1 MAAIIVFKR
10 MLALFLM
17 MAAGFICAKIGWT
30 DKDFSGKLSRI
41 VVNVLNPML
50 MLGGVI
56 NKERGDDLY
65 LILSNL
71 CMMIIYF
78 VILFILGALVVRLLC
93 LKGSQKSLYLM
104 MMIFSNVGFMG
115 IPVISSVYGDGCILL
130 ICFYML
136 GYNLLLYTL
145 GVYLTQKSIEE
156 DRADST
162 VKSDGVAGSDET
174 GEEGKHV
181 EAGKY
186 GKSGIDRETL
196 KKILNPGF
204 LACFAAIAIFA
215 FKIPVFEPVADF
227 VSTMGNTA
235 VPLSMFLIGVSVS
248 EQSASDILSDKK
260 IYPFLLIRLIV
271 IPVVMAFL
279 VKMIPVSL
287 PEMVKGVFIMMLA
300 MPVGS
305 IVVLMA
311 TEQGADEACCV
322 RGNVLSTLAAVLTI
336 PVVAM
341 ML

>member
-93 LKGSQKSLYLM
+93 LKGSQKSLYHM

-156 DRADST
+156 DRADGA
-162 VKSDGVAGSDET
+162 VKSEGVTGSGET
-174 GEEGKHV
+174 GE
-181 EAGKY
+181 A
-186 GKSGIDRETL
+186 GKSGKSGRSGKSGVDRETL

-311 TEQGADEACCV
+311 TEQGADEVCCV

>member
-30 DKDFSGKLSRI
+30 DKEFSGKLSRI

-50 MLGGVI
+50 VLGGVI

-93 LKGSQKSLYLM
+93 LKGSQKSLYHM

-130 ICFYML
+130 ICFYIL

-162 VKSDGVAGSDET
+162 VKS
-174 GEEGKHV
+174 
-181 EAGKY
+181 
-186 GKSGIDRETL
+186 GIDKETL

-322 RGNVLSTLAAVLTI
+322 RGSVLSTLAAVLTI

>member
-50 MLGGVI
+50 VLGGVI

-93 LKGSQKSLYLM
+93 LKGSQKSLYHM

-130 ICFYML
+130 ICFYIL

-162 VKSDGVAGSDET
+162 VKSEGVAGS
-174 GEEGKHV
+174 G
-181 EAGKY
+181 EAG
-186 GKSGIDRETL
+186 ETL

-322 RGNVLSTLAAVLTI
+322 RGSVLSTLAAVLTI

>member
-1 MAAIIVFKR
+1 
-10 MLALFLM
+10 
-17 MAAGFICAKIGWT
+17 
-30 DKDFSGKLSRI
+30 
-41 VVNVLNPML
+41 
-50 MLGGVI
+50 
-56 NKERGDDLY
+56 
-65 LILSNL
+65 
-71 CMMIIYF
+71 
-78 VILFILGALVVRLLC
+78 
-93 LKGSQKSLYLM
+93 M

-156 DRADST
+156 DRADSA
-162 VKSDGVAGSDET
+162 VKSDGVAGSGET
-174 GEEGKHV
+174 GEEGKP
-181 EAGKY
+181 K
-186 GKSGIDRETL
+186 KSGIDRETL

-287 PEMVKGVFIMMLA
+287 PEMVVGVFIMMLA

>member
-50 MLGGVI
+50 VLGGVI

-93 LKGSQKSLYLM
+93 LKGSQKSLYHM

-130 ICFYML
+130 ICFYIL

-162 VKSDGVAGSDET
+162 VKS
-174 GEEGKHV
+174 
-181 EAGKY
+181 
-186 GKSGIDRETL
+186 GIDKETL